1 MYGLPVDTDVSFLRG
16 SSLLQVCVGENETIL
31 NLHSRISIM
40 IASSVSVV
48 PPGGSESTFEEPR
61 QLGPALLPILGST
74 VTDVS
79 IVPPGTLRLTW
90 SSGHVVDIVDS
101 WKEFESYTV
110 TTDDKVIVV

>member
-1 MYGLPVDTDVSFLRG
+1 
-16 SSLLQVCVGENETIL
+16 
-31 NLHSRISIM
+31 
-40 IASSVSVV
+40 
-48 PPGGSESTFEEPR
+48 
-61 QLGPALLPILGST
+61 